1 MILLALATACGT
13 CDARS
18 TGTGNPIQDAIDG
31 ADEGD
36 TLVVCAGVYEGTFQ
50 IDKELSL
57 VAEADTSGVWLDGLG
72 DGPIL
77 TITDAAVTLENIG
90 FQNGGTGDDGRGGGV
105 WIEQD
110 DSLSRPYVVL
120 DGVVTQENQDSGVV
134 ITGGTLVA
142 RDLAAS
148 DNRAEVGGA
157 LRVLAGEVSL
167 DDPSFLGNDAD
178 LGGAIYVDDGGE
190 VTLTRGRVCENRA
203 TNGGGAWLV
212 AASSE
217 DPPGQ
222 LTAISSDW
230 CEGDE
235 DNSPDDVAT
244 TDNSYLFGDNVD
256 FTLSGPD

>member
-1 MILLALATACGT
+1 MLTACGT

-18 TGTGNPIQDAIDG
+18 SGSGDPIQDAIDSATEG
-31 ADEGD
+31 AV
-36 TLVVCAGVYEGTFQ
+36 LVVCAGVYEGTFR

-57 VAEADTSGVWLDGLG
+57 VAEADTSGVWLDGQD

-90 FQNGGTGDDGRGGGV
+90 FQNAGTGDDGRGGSV

-110 DSLSRPYVVL
+110 NSLSLPYVVME
-120 DGVVTQENQDSGVV
+120 GVVAKDGQDSGVV

-142 RDLAAS
+142 REFVAS
-148 DNRAEVGGA
+148 DNRAEVGAA

-167 DDPSFLGNDAD
+167 EDPSFLGNDAD

-190 VTLTRGRVCENRA
+190 VTLTQGRVCENRA

-212 AASSE
+212 AASTE
-217 DPPGQ
+217 EPAGH
-222 LTAISSDW
+222 LTAIGSDW

-235 DNSPDDVAT
+235 DNFPDDVAT
-244 TDNSYLFGDNVD
+244 TDDSYLFGDNVD